1 MNDLG
6 GMGFPRD
13 AILAKGAVH
22 MDDWRNQRRP
32 SCGEKGEKMTWEE
45 NKGRNKL
52 NMWIGGRRQTFPGR
66 RTVVGNNETSL
77 EEFGDVN
84 IKGRGNRTP
93 GIFFQLL
100 LRSPQQ
106 KLLWAL
112 LITCSALVPQWV
124 EKGVAKWVIYR
135 SCARE
140 VLMQND

>member
-1 MNDLG
+1 
-6 GMGFPRD
+6 
-13 AILAKGAVH
+13 
-22 MDDWRNQRRP
+22 
-32 SCGEKGEKMTWEE
+32 MTREE

-52 NMWIGGRRQTFPGR
+52 NMWTGGRRQTFPGR

-106 KLLWAL
+106 KLL
-112 LITCSALVPQWV
+112 
-124 EKGVAKWVIYR
+124 
-135 SCARE
+135 
-140 VLMQND
+140 